1 MRREGGGLLLEN
13 LGDVFVEARPSPG
26 GVPRYVRALGKLVM
40 IRIGRVASVAD
51 VESVHA
57 DILRV
62 LDMASSGPDHVFCSD
77 CRAGVPLPPGAV
89 DAWSRLMRD
98 INPRVARGGVLVDAA
113 SAMFRLQAER
123 AIRCAGKSERVL
135 FTDPDLLIRW
145 LDDALDEPER
155 TELRGFLARPL
166 A

>member
-1 MRREGGGLLLEN
+1 VRRGSLLEN
-13 LGDVFVEARPSPG
+13 VGEVVLAGRPAPG
-26 GVPRYVRALGKLVM
+26 AVARYVRAVGRLVA

-51 VESVHA
+51 VASVHA
-57 DILRV
+57 DILGV
-62 LDMASSGPDHVFCSD
+62 LDLSSSGPDYVFCSD
-77 CRAGVPLPPGAV
+77 CRAGVPLPPDAV

-98 INPRVARGGVLVDAA
+98 INHRVARGGMLVDAA

-123 AIRCAGKSERVL
+123 AVRCAAKSERVL

-145 LDDALDEPER
+145 LDDALDERER
-155 TELRGFLARPL
+155 AELRRFLSQPL